1 MKTDWSTCELSDLTV
16 YLHKTLRN
24 HFENYTFSGNVFF
37 WKIHLVVKEKIFTN
51 KEESSLKAI
60 FLTASVSIQILM
72 STNKKATSIEIWID
86 LYRSGF
92 ICTDMA
98 KKITFKLGSSLVN
111 YFLHQKHHGRICM
124 LRKVLHLDVH
134 TYMENLVFVWKMAR
148 QYLFWV
154 YTKLWKNVPC
164 AQLNCAAMPWHGK
177 GHILDRKVSVYHV
190 NNFVMFLCSIR
201 CMTAFVLHSFQSY
214 TSKVL

>member
-24 HFENYTFSGNVFF
+24 HFENYTFSGNFF
-37 WKIHLVVKEKIFTN
+37 WKIHLVAKEKIFTN

-60 FLTASVSIQILM
+60 FLTVSVSIQILM

-92 ICTDMA
+92 ICTDMP

-111 YFLHQKHHGRICM
+111 YFLHQKYHGPICICM
-124 LRKVLHLDVH
+124 LNKVLHLDVP
-134 TYMENLVFVWKMAR
+134 TWEICFLSEKWQDNIFFGYKTL
-148 QYLFWV
+148 
-154 YTKLWKNVPC
+154 KNVPC

>member
-24 HFENYTFSGNVFF
+24 HFENYTFSGNFF

-60 FLTASVSIQILM
+60 FLTVSVSIQILM

-92 ICTDMA
+92 ICTDMP

-111 YFLHQKHHGRICM
+111 YFLHQKHHGPM
-124 LRKVLHLDVH
+124 YLHVKQGSPPGC
-134 TYMENLVFVWKMAR
+134 TYMGNLFFVWKMAR

-154 YTKLWKNVPC
+154 
-164 AQLNCAAMPWHGK
+164 Q
-177 GHILDRKVSVYHV
+177 
-190 NNFVMFLCSIR
+190 NFEKRTLCTIELCSDALTWKR
-201 CMTAFVLHSFQSY
+201 THSRQESLCLPCEQFRDVS
-214 TSKVL
+214 L